1 MIRRPKLPTFLADAI
16 GRAWPDGVVEM
27 IDLEEAP
34 LREACAKLK
43 GRLSRIPGSDL
54 VFEREAAGR
63 PRWGENADSDEDP
76 PEWDEPAR
84 SYHLFFLSPKDRHY
98 SFDTETVEPDD
109 EGIEQRFAG
118 QGRIGHVVAVSLVA
132 PFALVAIDQ
141 FEVFE
146 SGSYS
151 EPSAEAHLF
160 DLDGTRLDMERH
172 YMDVFEEE
180 GPLVMQ
186 GLAKQ
191 REKIARILKALAIS
205 IIPEKHLNTPVPGLR
220 AGEGVLKDPKGTPLT
235 VRVGWCGGFSP
246 APRRV

>member
-1 MIRRPKLPTFLADAI
+1 MTRRAKLPKYLADAI
-16 GRAWPDGVVEM
+16 DQAWPDGVVEM
-27 IDLEEAP
+27 IDLEACP
-34 LREACAKLK
+34 LRETYSTLK

-54 VFEREAAGR
+54 VFERDPAGG
-63 PRWGENADSDEDP
+63 PRWSEDSDPDEDP

-84 SYHLFFLSPKDRHY
+84 SYHLFFLSPRDRRF

-109 EGIEQRFAG
+109 DGIERRFAG

-141 FEVFE
+141 SEVFE
-146 SGSYS
+146 NGSYS
-151 EPSAEAHLF
+151 QPGIEGHLF

-186 GLAKQ
+186 GLTTQ
-191 REKIARILKALAIS
+191 REKIARALKAFAIS
-205 IIPEKHLNTPVPGLR
+205 IIPERYLDTPVPGLR
-220 AGEGVLKDPKGTPLT
+220 AGEDVLTESKGRPLT
-235 VRVGWCGGFSP
+235 VRDVFFFET
-246 APRRV
+246 A